1 MATVLTITENFVQ
14 FGHAVFETDRHTD
27 KLIAIL
33 GTHTGDEVVLP
44 RNGWYHCEPT
54 TGVISGGSG
63 GPDPPYTSSLNPDF
77 SDQNYDTGANVNLF
91 YLFLIGER
99 ALLLTK
105 DQKASGSCLNATRE

>member
-1 MATVLTITENFVQ
+1 MYSRRKRPIYAVATVLTITENFVQ

-63 GPDPPYTSSLNPDF
+63 GPDPTFWSGGRTPLHLELEPR
-77 SDQNYDTGANVNLF
+77 LF
-91 YLFLIGER
+91 GPKLRHWGQR
-99 ALLLTK
+99 
-105 DQKASGSCLNATRE
+105 